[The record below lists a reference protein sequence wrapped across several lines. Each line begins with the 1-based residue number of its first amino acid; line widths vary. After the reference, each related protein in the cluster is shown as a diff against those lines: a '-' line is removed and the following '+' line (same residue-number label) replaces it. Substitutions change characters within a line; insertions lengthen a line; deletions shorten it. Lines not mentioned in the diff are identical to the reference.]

1 MRMQLI
7 AVLLAV
13 LCSVSTA
20 GTHNGNTWFTDA
32 SEMRES
38 DWSSPAELEK
48 MWQASWINLPVESG
62 ESETVTVANFTQ
74 TGQAPTDKLPTVIFL
89 HGCAGQLAGEERR
102 IQFFARNGF
111 AVISPNSLE
120 RSKYPKSCR
129 LFPKK
134 AFMYRGHL
142 PLRQYDVSHAIK
154 EAKKLEWVDRDNV
167 FLFGHSE
174 GAILAA
180 TFNDPS
186 VSVNARLVESW
197 TCHASWPEYIGVN
210 APVSEPV
217 LSLLSAGDPWFVK
230 GEMAGTCV
238 PFLNA
243 DNGSLSKVY
252 PKSVSQGKH
261 KVMDFEPV
269 QQDVLGFMQANS
281 R

>member
-1 MRMQLI
+1 MRLQLM
-7 AVLLAV
+7 AVLLV
-13 LCSVSTA
+13 LSGGVVTA

-32 SEMRES
+32 SEMQES
-38 DWSSPAELEK
+38 DWSNPAELEK
-48 MWQASWINLPVESG
+48 MWQASWINLPVEKG
-62 ESETVTVANFTQ
+62 DSEMVTVASFTQ
-74 TGQAPTDKLPTVIFL
+74 SGETPKSKLPTVIFL

-102 IQFFARNGF
+102 IQFFAQNGF

-129 LFPKK
+129 IFPKK

-154 EAKKLEWVDRDNV
+154 EAKKLDWVDQNNV

-180 TFNDPS
+180 TFDDPS
-186 VSVNARLVESW
+186 VSVNARIVESW
-197 TCHASWPEYIGVN
+197 TCHATWPEYKGVN

-217 LSLLSAGDPWFVK
+217 LTLVSAGDPWFTE

-238 PFLNA
+238 PFLNT
-243 DNGSLSKVY
+243 DNGSISRVY
-252 PKSVSQGKH
+252 PKSVSKGKH
-261 KVMDFEPV
+261 KVMDFDPV
-269 QQDVLGFMQANS
+269 KTDVLAFIEANS

>member
-7 AVLLAV
+7 TVLLA
-13 LCSVSTA
+13 LFCSVSTA

-38 DWSSPAELEK
+38 DWSNPAELEK
-48 MWQASWINLPVESG
+48 MWQASWINLPVGKG
-62 ESETVTVANFTQ
+62 ESETFTVASFAQ
-74 TGQAPTDKLPTVIFL
+74 SGKAPMDKLPTVIFL

-102 IQFFARNGF
+102 IQFFAQNGF

-129 LFPKK
+129 IFPKK

-142 PLRQYDVSHAIK
+142 ALRQYDVSHAIK
-154 EAKKLEWVDRDNV
+154 EAKKLDWVDQNNV

-180 TFNDPS
+180 TFDDPKAT
-186 VSVNARLVESW
+186 VNARIVESW
-197 TCHASWPEYIGVN
+197 TCHATWPEYKGVN

-238 PFLNA
+238 PFLHT
-243 DNGSLSKVY
+243 DNGSLSRVY
-252 PKSVSQGKH
+252 PKSVTKGKH

-269 QQDVLGFMQANS
+269 KKDVLAFIKAHS